1 MAKESMPYKIK
12 RQGVEIEISQ
22 LESGTYTLTTGNR
35 TLLADDISARTLNK
49 LLTYKQGEQQCHM
62 N

>member
-12 RQGVEIEISQ
+12 RQGVEIEINQ

-49 LLTYKQGEQQCHM
+49 LLTYKQGEQ
-62 N
+62 